1 MPQDTKDDSKELEPE
16 KPTPVKD
23 EDKCDETVDITVQNA
38 ADVVCALSNYL
49 TAVVQGTDPAQNPKA
64 KKFCFCLV
72 YEEENATPD
81 LLMMA

>member
-1 MPQDTKDDSKELEPE
+1 MLR
-16 KPTPVKD
+16 
-23 EDKCDETVDITVQNA
+23 CDETVDITVQNA

-72 YEEENATPD
+72 YEEGKYKI
-81 LLMMA
+81 